1 MAVTDPIADFLTRIR
16 NASKARKLR
25 VDIPA
30 SNMKKNL
37 AEILKS
43 QNFIKDYSVV
53 EDNKQNIIRVELKY
67 SNGSPAISGLKRISK
82 PGLRVY
88 KNSNDIPRVLNGLG
102 VAVISTPKGL
112 LTDRDAR
119 TQSVGGE
126 IVCYIW

>member
-16 NASKARKLR
+16 NASKAKKLR

-30 SNMKKNL
+30 SNMKKSL

-43 QNFIKDYSVV
+43 QNFIKDYSIV

-67 SNGSPAISGLKRISK
+67 SNGSAAISGLKRISK

-88 KNSNDIPRVLNGLG
+88 KNSGELPRVLNGLG

-112 LTDRDAR
+112 LTDKDAR
-119 TQSVGGE
+119 TQAVGGE